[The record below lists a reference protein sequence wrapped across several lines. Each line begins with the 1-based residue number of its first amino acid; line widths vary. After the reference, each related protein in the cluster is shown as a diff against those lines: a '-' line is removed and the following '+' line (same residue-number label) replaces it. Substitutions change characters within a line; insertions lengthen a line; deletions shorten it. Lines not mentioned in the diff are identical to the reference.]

1 MNHGPVSTK
10 YLDFQ
15 KPFANYYGKNVQV
28 KMKSGKGGKGLL
40 LPPIFSCLVPAR
52 KLYLEN
58 AKGRIRR
65 LRMDNVESVEVI
77 E

>member
-15 KPFANYYGKNVQV
+15 KPYTDYYGKKVHIV
-28 KMKSGKGGKGLL
+28 MKSGPGGTGLL

-58 AKGRIRR
+58 AKGKIRR
-65 LRMDNVESVEVI
+65 LRMENVQSVEVV